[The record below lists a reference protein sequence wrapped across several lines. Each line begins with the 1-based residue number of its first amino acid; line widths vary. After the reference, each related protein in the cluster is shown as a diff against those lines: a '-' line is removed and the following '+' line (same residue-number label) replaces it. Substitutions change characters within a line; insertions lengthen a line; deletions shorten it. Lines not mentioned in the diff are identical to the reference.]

1 MNRATRRDVLAFA
14 LGAGLWPAMPVGAEE
29 RKLSAAKIEEVLTG
43 NTIEGDWAGRPS
55 KQYFDAFGYRQD

>member
-14 LGAGLWPAMPVGAEE
+14 LGAGLWPAMPVGAAE
-29 RKLSAAKIEEVLTG
+29 IEEVLTG

-55 KQYFDAFGYRQD
+55 KQYFDAFGYRQN

>member
-14 LGAGLWPAMPVGAEE
+14 LGAGLWPAMPV
-29 RKLSAAKIEEVLTG
+29 SAGEIEEVLTG
-43 NTIEGDWAGRPS
+43 NMIEGDWAGRPS